1 VSKQLADTQSEGS
14 ARGARKTR
22 SARGQNT
29 EDELIRIATQLFCAR
44 GYNATS
50 IAELADA
57 MGVTNASV
65 YYYVSSKQELL
76 LRVLQSGLDGFL
88 SQLEEIAARDVP
100 SREKLRLAIE
110 NHLAFVFGRRDAIT
124 VFLRER
130 RFLDSPYREEYQRN
144 VHRYDEL
151 FVGIIKDGV
160 ASGELPPVDPQ
171 VTSLLVLGALNWIVE
186 WHKQDGR
193 LGHAQLTEIIVDL
206 LLARMLAVPAD
217 AR

>member
-1 VSKQLADTQSEGS
+1 MEPRS
-14 ARGARKTR
+14 ARTGADASAKGRRKPR
-22 SARGQNT
+22 SARGQST
-29 EDELIRIATQLFCAR
+29 EDELIRVATQLFCAR
-44 GYNATS
+44 GYNGTS

-65 YYYVSSKQELL
+65 YYYVASKQELL

-88 SQLEEIAARDVP
+88 SQLEEIAGQDLP

-130 RFLDSPYREEYQRN
+130 RFLESPYREEYQRN

-160 ASGELPPVDPQ
+160 ASDELPPVDPQ

-206 LLARMLAVPAD
+206 LLDRMLALPGAS
-217 AR
+217 R